1 MLKEP
6 FSSVNLLLSGLDSGD
21 SLLEEPF
28 FLLNLSLSGLDS
40 GASLLELFS
49 LLNLSLLGLD
59 TSDCL
64 LDAGF
69 EEFLP
74 GYEILLLH
82 AWHGGAQ

>member
-1 MLKEP
+1 ML
-6 FSSVNLLLSGLDSGD
+6 NLSLSGFDNGV
-21 SLLEEPF
+21 SLLEASF
-28 FLLNLSLSGLDS
+28 FSLNLLLSGLDS
-40 GASLLELFS
+40 GASLLEPFF

-69 EEFLP
+69 EEFLS